1 MKTKKAIYVKCLE
14 EWLVHNKHSMKV
26 PIIIILLLV
35 ILKII
40 NILLTFFMV

>member
-1 MKTKKAIYVKCLE
+1 MKIKKALYVKFLE

-26 PIIIILLLV
+26 PVIIILLLV

-40 NILLTFFMV
+40 NILFTFFMV